1 MTLLVVVAEVVELK
15 KTEFPLLMMMMM
27 VLRTPWLSDVP
38 LEIFSVVL
46 FVCKVKEHKQSIK
59 SQTPKPKILKTKKKN
74 RSTNDCFL
82 TAKNCF

>member
-15 KTEFPLLMMMMM
+15 KTEFPLLMMMM

-59 SQTPKPKILKTKKKN
+59 SQTPKPKLLKTKK
-74 RSTNDCFL
+74 TEV
-82 TAKNCF
+82 

>member
-1 MTLLVVVAEVVELK
+1 MELK
-15 KTEFPLLMMMMM
+15 KTEFPLLMMMM
-27 VLRTPWLSDVP
+27 VLRTPWISDVA

-59 SQTPKPKILKTKKKN
+59 SQTPKPKILKTKK
-74 RSTNDCFL
+74 TEIEMIVL

>member
-15 KTEFPLLMMMMM
+15 KTEFPLLMMM

-59 SQTPKPKILKTKKKN
+59 SQTPKPKLLKTKKKK
-74 RSTNDCFL
+74 TEV
-82 TAKNCF
+82 